1 MKPAK
6 ATNRITKTSTV
17 PNAVVKQPQ
26 PAVSSRSDVLF
37 KRETILTAR
46 TSTAPNGTKEIQ
58 RATSPAPETTI
69 KAKIDVG
76 FGNNLFVRG
85 QGAGLSWERGVP
97 LTCVDG
103 QTWQWSGKAD
113 DRLTFKLLLNDSV
126 WAKGEDIIAKQGVL
140 DQGLDFIGKPYRPS
154 ELGAKVRAILDRKL
168 SRAKT
173 ADPNRAAS

>member
-1 MKPAK
+1 MPFHAGKFEHTCGDFVSVMESQLKLKTENMKPVKTA
-6 ATNRITKTSTV
+6 NRTTKNSTE
-17 PNAVVKQPQ
+17 PNSVVKQPQ
-26 PAVSSRSDVLF
+26 PAVSSKTEDVLF
-37 KRETILTAR
+37 KRETVLTAR
-46 TSTAPNGTKEIQ
+46 TSTAPNGAKEN
-58 RATSPAPETTI
+58 RPVTSPAPVTTI

-126 WAKGEDIIAKQGVL
+126 WAKGEDIVAKPGQ
-140 DQGLDFIGKPYRPS
+140 
-154 ELGAKVRAILDRKL
+154 KVEVVPAF
-168 SRAKT
+168 
-173 ADPNRAAS
+173 

>member
-6 ATNRITKTSTV
+6 VTKRTTKTSTV
-17 PNAVVKQPQ
+17 QSAVVNQTQPTLSSNPGGSSKPETTHMARTLTAPNAVAKESRPTT
-26 PAVSSRSDVLF
+26 SS
-37 KRETILTAR
+37 
-46 TSTAPNGTKEIQ
+46 APV
-58 RATSPAPETTI
+58 TTI

-126 WAKGEDIIAKQGVL
+126 WAKGEDIIAKPGQ
-140 DQGLDFIGKPYRPS
+140 
-154 ELGAKVRAILDRKL
+154 KVEIVP
-168 SRAKT
+168 T
-173 ADPNRAAS
+173 F